1 MLRSPS
7 APPSCWRRPA
17 VAASLVVLAG
27 CVTPPNGR
35 IPPLAGWT
43 QLAPDGRTSLRAVV
57 TAGSECPSASVDG
70 QPQALA
76 ERARATSGEEVGKL
90 RDNPAYRPAFPVTA
104 CELTLPASARQASV
118 AGRLVPMPRDAVR
131 RIVVVG
137 DTGCRIKVPANGPGD
152 PLQDCTSAANWPWPS
167 IAAAAARTRPD
178 LVIHVGDYHYREYC
192 DSPALC
198 ALLRARGEIIG
209 YDWAGWKADFFA
221 PAAPLLAAAPWI
233 FVRGNHEDCDRGGE
247 GWMRFL
253 APSGYQPC
261 PDQQYRTAS
270 ASVLANNLTADAYR
284 VDLDD
289 NLTLVV
295 ADNAAQRD
303 FLAADATPDDSAML
317 ERSLAALEELPPQ
330 RTAWLLVHRPLWYPL
345 IDASAQANALQRV
358 LAARMPTQVQ
368 LIVSGHEHAFET
380 INFDRSADPLRYPEG
395 RPAQLIVGNGGTQL
409 EALDPASPL
418 YEGRDGPGSRESAEP
433 DSRLYDGIRASSGI
447 VVNRYGFLLLE
458 RSDAGWSGALLDAEG
473 KTISDCRID
482 ASRKAIDCRF
492 PGR

>member
-17 VAASLVVLAG
+17 IAASLVVLAG

-198 ALLRARGEIIG
+198 APLRARGEIVG
-209 YDWAGWKADFFA
+209 YDWAGWQADFFA

-233 FVRGNHEDCDRGGE
+233 FTRGNHEDCDRGGE

-253 APSGYQPC
+253 APSGYQ
-261 PDQQYRTAS
+261 
-270 ASVLANNLTADAYR
+270 
-284 VDLDD
+284 
-289 NLTLVV
+289 
-295 ADNAAQRD
+295 
-303 FLAADATPDDSAML
+303 
-317 ERSLAALEELPPQ
+317 
-330 RTAWLLVHRPLWYPL
+330 
-345 IDASAQANALQRV
+345 
-358 LAARMPTQVQ
+358 
-368 LIVSGHEHAFET
+368 
-380 INFDRSADPLRYPEG
+380 
-395 RPAQLIVGNGGTQL
+395 
-409 EALDPASPL
+409 
-418 YEGRDGPGSRESAEP
+418 
-433 DSRLYDGIRASSGI
+433 
-447 VVNRYGFLLLE
+447 
-458 RSDAGWSGALLDAEG
+458 
-473 KTISDCRID
+473 
-482 ASRKAIDCRF
+482 
-492 PGR
+492 